1 MLFVR
6 IGLLF
11 THKRRTTLKDT
22 RRSMIFFRSLFM
34 ILVSVSFLVACGG
47 GGGGGAVP
55 ASPTSLAYTGS
66 TAKAVIS
73 QSNAA
78 EITSEALTGGIS
90 ANVFTEFAAVSA
102 GAEGTDANRLN
113 LSVTAIAMQNAVD
126 NLLTASL
133 SSTGAAKAVQTE
145 QETINGACGGTAT
158 GFLQVD
164 DVTGDFSG
172 DLTFAN
178 YCDANVT
185 LNGKTDFSGII
196 NLTTDQIENINFNF
210 GYLTI
215 TEPSGSSIIDG
226 NLLIVNQSN
235 GFTLTMEMYLQDG
248 SDVYWINNYN
258 IEAIEY
264 PSSVS
269 ISVSGIFY
277 DPNYGYVTLSTPEN
291 LVVYDYDRLP
301 AAGIL
306 LVEGENGSSGGP
318 TKAKLTCKSS
328 GLFNVEA
335 DTDGDGIYDWDSGD
349 LSWDDY

>member
-1 MLFVR
+1 
-6 IGLLF
+6 
-11 THKRRTTLKDT
+11 
-22 RRSMIFFRSLFM
+22 MIFFRSLFM
-34 ILVSVSFLVACGG
+34 ILVSVSFLIACGG
-47 GGGGGAVP
+47 GGGGGSTVP

-73 QSNAA
+73 QSNAT

-90 ANVFTEFAAVSA
+90 ANVFTEFASISA
-102 GAEGTDANRLN
+102 GSEVTDANRLN
-113 LSVTAIAMQNAVD
+113 LSETAIALQNAVD
-126 NLLTASL
+126 NLWTVSQ
-133 SSTGAAKAVQTE
+133 SSIEAAKAVQTE

-178 YCDANVT
+178 YCDADVT

-196 NLTTDQIENINFNF
+196 NLSTDQIENINFSF
-210 GYLTI
+210 GYLTS
-215 TEPSGSSIIDG
+215 TEPSGSSVIDG
-226 NLLIVNQSN
+226 NLLIINQSN
-235 GFTLTMEMYLQDG
+235 GFTLSMDMYLQDG

-269 ISVSGIFY
+269 ITVSGIFY
-277 DPNYGYVTLSTPEN
+277 DPNYGYVTLSTSEN
-291 LVVYDYDRLP
+291 LIVYDNDRLP
-301 AAGIL
+301 TSGIL
-306 LVEGENGSSGGP
+306 LVEGENGVSGGP
-318 TKAKLTCKSS
+318 TRAKLTCKSF

-335 DTDGDGIYDWDSGD
+335 DTDGDGIYEWDSGD